1 MGAGNETL
9 KDAHCRSLRQ
19 NRQMK
24 TTERKM
30 ACVLLLSASLIAS
43 CASAPRTQV
52 VAVAESTDCVVLLH
66 GLNRSWRM
74 MRPMAKALQE
84 AGFTTANVD
93 YPSQAGPIEEIAPLA
108 VGTGLAACRAL
119 GAQRIHFVTHSIGGI
134 LLRYE
139 NERAPIAD
147 LGRVVMLGP
156 PNQGSEIVDI
166 TKDWPGVAMFGG
178 AAGLQ
183 LGTDETSIPSRLGP
197 VDFELGVIAG
207 TGTINFWMSAM
218 LPDEDD
224 GKVTVAATQ
233 VDGMDD
239 FLVVTNSHHYITH
252 SDIVFRNTA
261 SFLKTGRF
269 IDADKSFTT
278 GCVEQAG
285 GNDQSAVACL

>member
-1 MGAGNETL
+1 MIKHN
-9 KDAHCRSLRQ
+9 
-19 NRQMK
+19 
-24 TTERKM
+24 RKM
-30 ACVLLLSASLIAS
+30 SIALALGAILVAS
-43 CASAPRTQV
+43 CASAPRTQIV
-52 VAVAESTDCVVLLH
+52 SVAESTDCVVLLH

-74 MRPMAKALQE
+74 MRPLAEALQQ

-93 YPSQAGPIEEIAPLA
+93 YPSQAGPVEEIAPLA
-108 VGTGLAACRAL
+108 VGTGLAECRAL

-139 NERAPIAD
+139 NERAPISD

-156 PNQGSEIVDI
+156 PNQGSEVVDI
-166 TKDWPGVAMFGG
+166 TKSWPGVGVFGG

-183 LGTDETSIPSRLGP
+183 LGTDDASIPSQLGP

-224 GKVTVAATQ
+224 GKVSVAATQ

-239 FLVVTNSHHYITH
+239 FLTVTNSHRYITR
-252 SDIVFRNTA
+252 SDVVFRNTA

-269 IDADKSFTT
+269 IGMDKKVDT
-278 GCVEQAG
+278 GCAESATT
-285 GNDQSAVACL
+285 DQSRVVCF